1 MGHAN
6 TKLTVGTQA
15 PMALLKEQISRYFK
29 LNEREKMV
37 LPYLLGSGC
46 CDHEFGLCLSC
57 RARPAGLA
65 RHQSPRAC
73 CVHFGDYSMTNG
85 SNGRAAVFV
94 RVRMQAGISP
104 WG

>member
-57 RARPAGLA
+57 HALPLALRAINLVHALCILA
-65 RHQSPRAC
+65 TTR
-73 CVHFGDYSMTNG
+73 
-85 SNGRAAVFV
+85 
-94 RVRMQAGISP
+94 
-104 WG
+104 